1 MNMIAMGI
9 IGIIAFNLIFFFIVQ
24 NTKTDK
30 GLKNYLRKNHR
41 E

>member
-1 MNMIAMGI
+1 MNMVVIGI
-9 IGIIAFNLIFFFIVQ
+9 IGIVVLNLIFFFIVQ

-30 GLKNYLRKNHR
+30 GLKNYLRKQSR

>member
-1 MNMIAMGI
+1 MIVIGI
-9 IGIIAFNLIFFFIVQ
+9 IGIIVFNLIFFFIVQ

-30 GLKNYLRKNHR
+30 GLKNYLRKQYR